1 MKTLVEKCDISITTI
16 KNALPQEKPVAG
28 KFRIS
33 EDCETASF
41 VEEDA
46 VVIYGDPKSKRL
58 MRGKGCSV
66 WYNPEKKMYKI
77 CVHVNPNESPARP
90 EWAFEECMN
99 FIKRR
104 IFSLIQN

>member
-1 MKTLVEKCDISITTI
+1 MKTLVEKVDISITTI
-16 KNALPQEKPVAG
+16 KNALPQDKPVAG

-41 VEEDA
+41 VEEEA

-58 MRGKGCSV
+58 MAGKGCSV
-66 WYNPEKKMYKI
+66 WYNTEKKMYKI
-77 CVHVNPNESPARP
+77 CVQVNPNESPARP
-90 EWAFEECMN
+90 EWAFEDCLN

-104 IFSLIQN
+104 ICRN

>member
-1 MKTLVEKCDISITTI
+1 MRTLVEKVDISISTK
-16 KNALPQEKPVAG
+16 KNALPTSKPVAG
-28 KFRIS
+28 RFRMS
-33 EDCETASF
+33 PDLGNASF
-41 VEEDA
+41 EEEDA

-66 WYNPEKKMYKI
+66 WYNPEKKTYKI
-77 CVHVNPNESPARP
+77 CVQVNPDESPARP

>member
-1 MKTLVEKCDISITTI
+1 MKTLVEKVDISITTI
-16 KNALPQEKPVAG
+16 KNTLPQEKPVAG

-33 EDCETASF
+33 ENCETASF

-66 WYNPEKKMYKI
+66 WYNPEKKTYKI
-77 CVHVNPNESPARP
+77 CAGES
-90 EWAFEECMN
+90 
-99 FIKRR
+99 RR
-104 IFSLIQN
+104 IASPTRMGVRGVHELHQKEDLP

>member
-1 MKTLVEKCDISITTI
+1 MKTLVEKVDISITTI

-33 EDCETASF
+33 ENCETASF

-58 MRGKGCSV
+58 MRGKGCPV
-66 WYNPEKKMYKI
+66 WYNPEKKTYKI
-77 CVHVNPNESPARP
+77 CVQVNPDESPARP

-104 IFSLIQN
+104 ICGI